1 MDILIVED
9 EQLAS
14 ERLQL
19 LLKNYDPKINVVG
32 SVESIEETSE
42 WLKYNKEPDL
52 IMMDI
57 HLSDGKSFEILK
69 KNQIRKPLIFTTA
82 YDNYALDAFK
92 EFSIDYLLKPIS
104 MDALARAMN
113 KYKNI
118 FHQST
123 DVNDSKVKTASMN
136 MGLTEEKYKKR
147 FLCKIGVRTY
157 LLQTEEIAYFI
168 TEQKIVKAADTK
180 NNFYSINHT
189 IEKIESML
197 DPALFFRI
205 NRGMIVNISM
215 IEQIKPHLNNRL
227 KITLRHNKQNQDII
241 VSRERVATFRNWL
254 EGEFVS

>member
-1 MDILIVED
+1 MNILIVED

-19 LLKNYDPKINVVG
+19 LLKNYDPQINVVG

-57 HLSDGKSFEILK
+57 HLSDGQSFEILK
-69 KNQIRKPLIFTTA
+69 KNPIRKPLIFTTA

-104 MDALARAMN
+104 MDALTRALN
-113 KYKNI
+113 KYKNM
-118 FHQST
+118 FHQTSN
-123 DVNDSKVKTASMN
+123 VNDSIVDAASMTKVPN
-136 MGLTEEKYKKR
+136 DEKYKKR

-157 LLQTEEIAYFI
+157 LLQTEEIAYFV

-180 NNFYSINHT
+180 NNFYTINHT
-189 IEKIESML
+189 IERIESML

-205 NRGMIVNISM
+205 NRGVIVNISM

-227 KITLRHNKQNQDII
+227 KITLRHSKQNHDII

-254 EGEFVS
+254 EGEMVS